1 MIYYVQE
8 QSRTSQLGVFVRDAR
23 RFILYFKQAIAISPL
38 QTYVSAL
45 VFSPTSSAIQQTF
58 GLEGP
63 EWIITK
69 PKTADDWSACLQT
82 LEGHSNTVSS
92 VAFSLDGA
100 QLASG
105 SWGNTIKLWDTK
117 TGACTATLEGL
128 SSEVSS
134 VAFSPD
140 GGEHQS
146 SSSEKKEDLRCIKK

>member
-63 EWIITK
+63 EWIISK

-82 LEGHSNTVSS
+82 LEGHSNSVSS
-92 VAFSLDGA
+92 VVFSLYCI

-105 SWGNTIKLWDTK
+105 SVDKTVKLWDIK
-117 TGACTATLEGL
+117 TDVCTAML
-128 SSEVSS
+128 
-134 VAFSPD
+134 
-140 GGEHQS
+140 GEHS
-146 SSSEKKEDLRCIKK
+146 

>member
-1 MIYYVQE
+1 MPVDLFCISSKRS
-8 QSRTSQLGVFVRDAR
+8 QSVPFRLR
-23 RFILYFKQAIAISPL
+23 
-38 QTYVSAL
+38 YVSAL

-105 SWGNTIKLWDTK
+105 SWCNTNKLWDTK